1 MEKIIRFLREAKS
14 ELQKVNWPTREQ
26 VVQYTIIVVVFS
38 LIVALFLGSLDFL
51 FGQIIKT
58 YFLNV

>member
-1 MEKIIRFLREAKS
+1 VDRGGRRRDR
-14 ELQKVNWPTREQ
+14 PTREQ